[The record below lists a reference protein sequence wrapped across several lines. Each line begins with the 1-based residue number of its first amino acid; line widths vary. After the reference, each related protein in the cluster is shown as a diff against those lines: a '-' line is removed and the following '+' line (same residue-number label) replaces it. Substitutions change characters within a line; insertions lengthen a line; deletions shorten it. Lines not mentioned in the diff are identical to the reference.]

1 MWELCQNK
9 YGRQKPTTEI
19 TMKLQP
25 GRHTRKTRRGTTH
38 PTINIMMR
46 NHENSRTIQKLEG
59 IAEPVAALQSTQLQF
74 RNAIINLNLGDIM
87 PKAGSL
93 IELVIKVDAHSMR
106 SHYY

>member
-46 NHENSRTIQKLEG
+46 RQINSGAYPKMVG
-59 IAEPVAALQSTQLQF
+59 KAEPIAAHPTTRLQF

-87 PKAGSL
+87 PNAGSL
-93 IELVIKVDAHSMR
+93 IELVIKVDAHSVR